1 MQRLCLHII
10 LTGGLLAGFS
20 SSGACQALSPAPA
33 PIADAP
39 AAAAPAAV
47 PEKETPLAVDGLG
60 LPAQQSTLAR
70 QRGRADTVTSS
81 ATLGGSVAN
90 NTANYVVTG
99 SNYID
104 NGSFANMT
112 GIPMV
117 IQNTGANVL
126 IQNATVINLQMK

>member
-1 MQRLCLHII
+1 MQQHCLQMI
-10 LTGGLLAGFS
+10 LAGALLAGVS
-20 SSGACQALSPAPA
+20 CSGACQALPPAPA
-33 PIADAP
+33 PDAGP
-39 AAAAPAAV
+39 AVAAPQAAA

-60 LPAQQSTLAR
+60 LPAQQATLAR
-70 QRGRADTVTSS
+70 QRGRADTAISS
-81 ATLGGSVAN
+81 ATLGGTVAN
-90 NTANYVVTG
+90 NSANYVVTG

>member
-1 MQRLCLHII
+1 MI
-10 LTGGLLAGFS
+10 LAGALFAGFS
-20 SSGACQALSPAPA
+20 CSGACQALPPAPA
-33 PIADAP
+33 HDAGP
-39 AAAAPAAV
+39 AAAAEKVAE
-47 PEKETPLAVDGLG
+47 PEKEMPLAVEGLG
-60 LPAQQSTLAR
+60 LPAQQATLSR

-81 ATLGGSVAN
+81 ATLGGTVAN